1 MSTSTAPADRMLHPD
16 AKTVDS
22 LRVNERML
30 LWIILGGYFVLGA
43 WYSVAVPAFETPDEI
58 YHYAFARHLSQGNWL
73 PVQSDESTGPW
84 QQEGSQA
91 PLYYML
97 AGWLTAGVDQDDFD
111 DVAVFNPRANM
122 GNPLFPGNKNRML
135 YSSAS
140 TPMRGSNLALHM
152 GRWLSL
158 VMGGVTLWLVY
169 RTGKLAFAASSR
181 KPLMAA
187 LLVAAMPQFLFISA
201 SFSNDNM
208 VVVLSAAVLYWLA
221 RILVQSRDR
230 PVQAWE
236 WIALGVL
243 LGVAALSK
251 LQALGLFALA
261 GGVGLIAAWRQRNW
275 RTLAV
280 AALSV
285 TIPALLIAGWWY
297 WRNHTLYGDWTGV
310 SHLTAIN
317 GLREKPLDLDDFWLE
332 FRGLRYSFWGLFGW
346 FNILLPSWFY
356 AAMDL
361 LSVVAITGAV
371 LAGLIAMRNAGRAV
385 FGRSTAQVKLLLLA
399 WIGLS
404 IALILYWMMR
414 ATGSQGRLIFPA
426 LSAIAVWFVI
436 GLDFWVRSLPQPWR
450 NLAWAITP
458 ALLLSMSVY
467 GVAVAIPAA
476 YAAPDAVDG
485 VPPDALSTQITY
497 GDDEAI
503 TLLAVDSACSA
514 LPPRRRCAG
523 DALSDCTACRRPR
536 LRAFHPASGRAGRG
550 PGQRHE
556 PSGMGAKPHVAVGS
570 GGRLRG
576 RVRRARHRRCG

>member
-1 MSTSTAPADRMLHPD
+1 MRWRAAWVWSRHGDR
-16 AKTVDS
+16 
-22 LRVNERML
+22 
-30 LWIILGGYFVLGA
+30 GA
-43 WYSVAVPAFETPDEI
+43 GA
-58 YHYAFARHLSQGNWL
+58 
-73 PVQSDESTGPW
+73 
-84 QQEGSQA
+84 
-91 PLYYML
+91 
-97 AGWLTAGVDQDDFD
+97 
-111 DVAVFNPRANM
+111 
-122 GNPLFPGNKNRML
+122 
-135 YSSAS
+135 
-140 TPMRGSNLALHM
+140 
-152 GRWLSL
+152 RWL
-158 VMGGVTLWLVY
+158 
-169 RTGKLAFAASSR
+169 
-181 KPLMAA
+181 
-187 LLVAAMPQFLFISA
+187 
-201 SFSNDNM
+201 
-208 VVVLSAAVLYWLA
+208 
-221 RILVQSRDR
+221 R
-230 PVQAWE
+230 PR
-236 WIALGVL
+236 
-243 LGVAALSK
+243 SP
-251 LQALGLFALA
+251 
-261 GGVGLIAAWRQRNW
+261 
-275 RTLAV
+275 
-280 AALSV
+280 S

-361 LSVVAITGAV
+361 LSVVAIIGAV

-458 ALLLSMSVY
+458 ALLLGMSVY

-503 TLLAVDSACSA
+503 TLLAVDAPAQRYRPGDAVPVTLYLTAPHAVDQDYELFIQLLDERGEVLGNVTSHPGWGRNPTSLWEAGAVYADEYAVPVTGDVDAARLCWRGSTPVSSIRPRSPTRTTPSRRGTPVATRLRRCSRTFPSHHIPRRSWQSTSW
-514 LPPRRRCAG
+514 PPRHSGSVTPSRSAGCA
-523 DALSDCTACRRPR
+523 SPRPC
-536 LRAFHPASGRAGRG
+536 G
-550 PGQRHE
+550 P
-556 PSGMGAKPHVAVGS
+556 
-570 GGRLRG
+570 
-576 RVRRARHRRCG
+576 VRR